1 MPATGAPP
9 AAARAQRRLFEPPK
23 PSRTRR
29 VLHSILAVIIGATG
43 VLTFAVTCTSLASAQ
58 GVNQP
63 GGSGGSDLPDMGSPS
78 SAVITK
84 SDEYRLGA
92 QIVRSLR
99 DQKAILDD
107 PEVAEYL
114 QSLGSRLAAQ
124 APDGQRKFT
133 FFPVREGTINAFALP
148 GGFIG
153 VNYGTVLASRNESE
167 LAGVVGH
174 EIAHVTQRHIART
187 FRAQGQQSIAQTA
200 AILAAVLIGAI
211 AGGGDAMQGAI
222 AIAQGAAA
230 QQQVNFT
237 RANEYEAD
245 RVGIGFVAGAG
256 FDPNGMATFF
266 ETMSRRTG
274 LAGQYVPEMILTHP
288 VNTNRIA
295 EARSRAVQYEH
306 PRSNPDSA
314 TYECIRE
321 RLRVITAPKE
331 ADLAARYE
339 KDTQGIKGTL
349 GQRYGLALALMESG
363 KHQEAAKILHE
374 LVGEHENL
382 TLLYSALA
390 QAETQGGLVND
401 GLATFARANALF
413 PRNVPLSVRYA
424 QALMAAGKAKE
435 AHALLLDVFNNTAPT
450 PEQIQLTA
458 LAASAAGD
466 TGDAYYYMSE
476 YHISSGDL
484 PLAVQQ
490 LELALA
496 APNLTSVQRQR
507 FQARLDEIR
516 DYLSS
521 VRVRKVSR
529 NPDEGGG
536 GR

>member
-1 MPATGAPP
+1 MVSGALG
-9 AAARAQRRLFEPPK
+9 A
-23 PSRTRR
+23 
-29 VLHSILAVIIGATG
+29 LAVAVTLSSPAYAQGAEETGSPSGAT
-43 VLTFAVTCTSLASAQ
+43 
-58 GVNQP
+58 
-63 GGSGGSDLPDMGSPS
+63 DLPDIGSPS
-78 SAVITK
+78 SAAITE

-99 DQKAILDD
+99 DQKAILED

-114 QSLGSRLAAQ
+114 QSLGTRLAAQ

-153 VNYGTVLASRNESE
+153 INYGTVLASRNESE

-187 FRAQGQQSIAQTA
+187 IRAQGQQSIAQTA
-200 AILAAVLIGAI
+200 AILAAVLIGAM

-245 RVGIGFVAGAG
+245 RVGIGFLAHAG
-256 FDPNGMATFF
+256 FDPEGMATFF

-274 LAGQYVPEMILTHP
+274 LAGQYIPEMIQTHP
-288 VNTNRIA
+288 VSTSRIS
-295 EARSRAVQYEH
+295 EARSRIAQFDR
-306 PRSNPDSA
+306 PKKKPDSA

-331 ADLAARYE
+331 ADMVARYKKE
-339 KDTQGIKGTL
+339 TQGSEGTL
-349 GQRYGLALALMESG
+349 GQRYGMALALMNSNRNE
-363 KHQEAAKILHE
+363 EAAKILHE

-390 QAETQGGLVND
+390 QAEAQAGLVND
-401 GLATFARANALF
+401 GLSTFAKANALF

-424 QALMAAGKAKE
+424 EALMAAGRAKE
-435 AHALLLDVFNNTAPT
+435 AHALLLDVFNNISPT
-450 PEQIQLTA
+450 PDQIQLTA

-466 TGDAYYYMSE
+466 TGDAYFYMSE

-516 DYLSS
+516 DYLSTI
-521 VRVRKVSR
+521 RIRKVNR
-529 NPDEGGG
+529 NPDRG
-536 GR
+536 